1 MNRIAICDNVL
12 QSTNWI
18 GGPTEDVREYLF
30 THYKGS
36 WPKNARI
43 YHGSVAQCN
52 DITPFDESGIEH
64 LGNLKGDFY
73 VVNWP
78 ADPVTIAIVV
88 AVAVAAVALGVAIF
102 MRPSANVKNQQESSP
117 NNQLSDRQNRER
129 INERIPDIVGEVWS
143 TPDLIALPYK
153 VFKSNREV
161 EYSYMCIG
169 RRYLDVAIV
178 RDDLTPIEQISE
190 SSIEVYGPNTSPNSS
205 DEPQLR
211 IGTPIQE
218 KIINVSR
225 SNSVN
230 GQVLIAPNKKT
241 FTSNAD
247 QQIYFT
253 PDSIILQG
261 EGDFT
266 SNFSASENITL
277 PNVSVS
283 PRSGSGDSVSLGGT
297 YLISSVSQN
306 QIVLANPATVNGGW
320 DDMLSWTTPIS
331 KSVTLNL
338 TGDGTGWIGPYI
350 ASIPDV
356 SEIWCNFVGT
366 GGCYEL
372 DSDGNQI
379 GLNVRIEV
387 RIQAIN
393 SSGDGIGDEVS
404 YTAIILG
411 SASERNQVGTTLKC
425 KLPLAGPCKV
435 RARRITN
442 TDLRKGFSVVD
453 EIQWRD
459 LLSVSPVDQEHFGD
473 VTTIQSV
480 TWPTQDAIAIKERKL
495 NCLVARKLPTKRPNS
510 FDNSTANLTMTSS
523 GPLANWTWWAKWGG
537 FAIPVLPSDA
547 VIVGIYASMKCS
559 HAIGVSGSALMELAA
574 HTAPTNIEGVTPSGS
589 FYSTTGALALTQ
601 KNSGSQGTTL
611 SWISTAEL
619 GIQMQQTLSLALAD
633 VADVTEMGIGIVY
646 TSVSNGVVIDSMLD
660 PPVSLSAG
668 QSLAWAVPSTTSAG
682 SGDFGATN
690 GSAASTVRSHIGYFD
705 TGTLV
710 ASKNAADIFCALA
723 LDPHIGNR
731 VEADLDVPAIYAA
744 IGPSGDNEVY
754 FGTPLCSEFCFTFD
768 DSKVSFEESVTDV
781 ATAAF
786 SQAYRRGNVISV
798 YFEKIQENS
807 TILFNHRNKYP
818 GSEVRTIR
826 FGQFNDNDG
835 LTADFID
842 PHSPNQPDIDFTST
856 LYFPIDK
863 SAINPKK
870 STLVGVR
877 NNVQAQIL
885 GWRIYNKMLYQNT
898 AVEFNATQEAAPSII
913 TERILVA
920 DNTRA
925 DTQDG
930 QVDDQDG
937 LELTLSQPITFVMGR
952 SYTIFLQLTDGTI
965 QSIDITA
972 GSAPNKV
979 VLGSAPS
986 LSLVYD
992 KTKFTQTTYIIT
1004 DDTESRSAAFLLAEK
1019 APQDGMLY
1027 QLKAINYDDRY
1038 YAHDNDFIDD
1048 LITENGGE
1056 GGYNAGYGTGDQTV
1070 SSVFVYARVQP
1081 WSLSY
1086 PVAGIN
1092 SGYHFG
1098 RYTTGD
1104 GNRPVVVPIL
1114 APAGSTVTIEVTSG
1128 TVRCSDARPFVDGDG
1143 QLDDIT
1149 GSSSGAEGTFPTLYL
1164 SGGDFPLGLGGLM
1177 MAFCSELMDGDLGQS
1192 VVEVHSVGNFATLT
1206 IPAGCGVEDG
1216 GNILLG
1222 INDDQFNDNIGGFY
1236 VDIKQTALP
1245 VEDTPVPADSSD
1257 GFLVNGEGAVGPTS
1271 FASQTGHNTAAF
1283 TPYNKANFSKNFLGI
1298 TDTDQDGTQA
1308 SVDSTKM
1315 DDSLNPITPGHVSHE
1330 DIHKILPTH
1339 LTKKHYAH
1347 FVPFKGNA
1355 EFGENCNTE
1364 SNVNSQLNDMIAR
1377 GFDGIIVD
1385 WYGQGTFSDK
1395 VLLKIQA
1402 NLASRTA
1409 NTFKFIVQADQGI
1422 SGLTQA
1428 VLITQITYLQS
1439 QYFADANYGQQSTK
1453 SILMFF
1459 NVRSR
1464 LSSAN
1469 MIAAK
1474 AATTGSTA
1482 FWIDEG
1488 ISHVAEAWV
1497 DGTFDWAHDYHHGE
1511 WTGADPHNLAA
1522 VSAYIA
1528 AAISSGKPY
1537 MVGLCMGFNGTTTR
1551 DPNWSDG
1558 KHLPQSNGACFLD
1571 IAATIEGAIDSAC
1584 MGVQLITWNDYKEGT
1599 PVVLGIQNN
1608 IAVAATLVTDDLNW
1622 TASGGTGDES
1632 TIAHYQIW
1640 QTLDNGLNLIPVAQV
1655 NTGVGTFDLTTVVL
1669 VAGKTYKLY
1678 VEAVGKPCIRN
1689 HFSNGVDYTA

>member
-64 LGNLKGDFY
+64 LGTLKGDFY

-153 VFKSNREV
+153 IFKSNREV

-169 RRYLDVAIV
+169 RNHLDVAIV

-190 SSIEVYGPNTSPNSS
+190 SSIEVYAPFTSPNSG

-218 KIINVSR
+218 KIINASR

-253 PDSIILQG
+253 PDAIILVG
-261 EGDFT
+261 NGDFT

-277 PNVSVS
+277 PNVTAV
-283 PRSGSGDSVSLGGT
+283 PRSGSGDPVNLGGT
-297 YLISSVSQN
+297 YLILSVSQN
-306 QIVLANPATVNGGW
+306 EIVLANPDTVNGGW
-320 DDMLSWTTPIS
+320 GDMLAWSVPIS
-331 KSVTLNL
+331 KPVTLNL
-338 TGDGTGWIGPYI
+338 TGDGTGWVGPYI
-350 ASIPDV
+350 TSIPDV
-356 SEIWCNFVGT
+356 AEIWCNFVGT

-393 SSGDGIGDEVS
+393 SDGDGIGDEVS

-411 SASERNQVGTTLKC
+411 SASERNQVGSTLKC

-459 LLSVSPVDQEHFGD
+459 LLSVSPVDMTDFGN

-495 NCLVARKLPTKRPNS
+495 NCLVARLLPTKRPSS
-510 FDNSTANLTMTSS
+510 FESSTAHLTMTHT
-523 GPLANWTWWAKWGG
+523 GPLSNNGFHATWGD
-537 FAIPVLPSDA
+537 FEIPVLPSDA
-547 VIVGIYASMKCS
+547 VIVGIYACVKAEHTLGSPSC
-559 HAIGVSGSALMELAA
+559 HARFSFSGA
-574 HTAPTNIEGVTPSGS
+574 S
-589 FYSTTGALALTQ
+589 FSTTTVAFAMQQINSAFSIDDDLAVISGATV
-601 KNSGSQGTTL
+601 
-611 SWISTAEL
+611 TAEL
-619 GIQMQQTLSLALAD
+619 TESAGPQ
-633 VADVTEMGIGIVY
+633 DVTDVLNVSEVGIAIIY
-646 TSVSNGVVIDSMLD
+646 SSSNPSVDSMLD
-660 PPVSLSAG
+660 SPVTLTSG
-668 QSLAWAVPSTTSAG
+668 QGLTWAVPTTVSYG
-682 SGDFGATN
+682 PNEVGGTN
-690 GSAASTVRSHIGYFD
+690 GSAIATVRSHIGWFD
-705 TGTLV
+705 SSTLT

-731 VEADLDVPAIYAA
+731 VEADLGVPAIYAA
-744 IGPSGDNEVY
+744 IGPGGDNEVY

-856 LYFPIDK
+856 LYFPVDK

-898 AVEFNATQEAAPSII
+898 SVEFNATQEAAPSII

-1004 DDTESRSAAFLLAEK
+1004 DDTESRSAAFLLTEK

-1056 GGYNAGYGTGDQTV
+1056 GGYNTGYGTGDQTV
-1070 SSVFVYARVQP
+1070 SSVFVYGRVQP

-1092 SGYHFG
+1092 SSYHFG

-1104 GNRPVVVPIL
+1104 GNRPVVVPL
-1114 APAGSTVTIEVTSG
+1114 TAAPGSTVTIEVTSG

-1164 SGGDFPLGLGGLM
+1164 AGGDFPLGLGGLM
-1177 MAFCSELMDGDLGQS
+1177 MAFGGELIAGDLGQS
-1192 VVEVHSVGNFATLT
+1192 VIAVHSVGNTATFT
-1206 IPAGCGVEDG
+1206 IPAGAK
-1216 GNILLG
+1216 NILLG
-1222 INDDQFNDNIGGFY
+1222 INDDQFNDNVGGFN
-1236 VDIKQTALP
+1236 VNITQTALP

-1257 GFLVNGEGAVGPTS
+1257 GFLVNGEGPVGPTS

-1283 TPYNKANFSKNFLGI
+1283 AAYNKANFSKNFLGV
-1298 TDTDQDGTQA
+1298 TDTDVDGTHA
-1308 SVDSTKM
+1308 SVDSTKV
-1315 DDSLNPITPGHVSHE
+1315 DDSENGVTPWHVSRESITKMH
-1330 DIHKILPTH
+1330 PSH
-1339 LTKKHYAH
+1339 LTLKDYAH

-1355 EFGENCNTE
+1355 GFGENCNTE
-1364 SNVNSQLNDMIAR
+1364 DNVNKQLNDMIAR
-1377 GFDGIIVD
+1377 DFKGVILD
-1385 WYGQGTFSDK
+1385 WYGKDTFSDH

-1402 NLASRTA
+1402 NLAARA
-1409 NTFKFIVQADQGI
+1409 GNTFKFIVQGDQGI
-1422 SGLTQA
+1422 AGLTQA
-1428 VLITQITYLQS
+1428 VLITQVAYLQS

-1453 SILMFF
+1453 PILMFF
-1459 NVRSR
+1459 NIRSK

-1482 FWIDEG
+1482 FWMDEG
-1488 ISHVAEAWV
+1488 LSHGSEAWV
-1497 DGTFDWAHDYHHGE
+1497 DGVFEWSHDYKHGE
-1511 WTGADPHNLAA
+1511 WAGADPANLAA
-1522 VSAYIA
+1522 TLAFITG
-1528 AAISSGKPY
+1528 AISLGKPY
-1537 MVGLCMGFNGTTTR
+1537 MVGLSAGFNGTTTR
-1551 DPNWSDG
+1551 TPYPAWSDG
-1558 KHLPQSNGACFLD
+1558 NYLPKQNGKTFLD
-1571 IAATIEGAIDSAC
+1571 IAATIDAHIDSNC
-1584 MGVQLITWNDYKEGT
+1584 IGCQLITWNDYKEGT
-1599 PVVLGIQNN
+1599 PIVLGIVNN
-1608 IAVAATLVTDDLNW
+1608 ISVAASLVSHALNW

-1640 QTLDNGLNLIPVAQV
+1640 QTLDGGLNLIPVAQR

-1678 VEAVGKPCIRN
+1678 VEAVGKSCFRN